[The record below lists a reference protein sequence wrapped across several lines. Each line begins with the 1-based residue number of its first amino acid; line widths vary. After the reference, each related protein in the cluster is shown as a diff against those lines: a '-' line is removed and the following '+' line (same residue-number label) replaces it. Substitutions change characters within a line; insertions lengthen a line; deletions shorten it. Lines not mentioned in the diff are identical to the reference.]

1 MTRSSSKRTL
11 NQAVRKLR
19 DRASE
24 LGLPRGMVNYC
35 PNQKVCVYFDRLVF
49 CVCEKEPLL
58 MPPGAIWLN
67 YRDDSS
73 MKSAIEELKKAAAHT

>member
-1 MTRSSSKRTL
+1 MSARPSSKRTL

-24 LGLPRGMVNYC
+24 LGLPPAVITALKTELFVRFGGLC
-35 PNQKVCVYFDRLVF
+35 F
-49 CVCEKEPLL
+49 CICTS
-58 MPPGAIWLN
+58 PPEFPKGCIWLN

-73 MKSAIEELKKAAAHT
+73 MRAAIDELKKAAAQT